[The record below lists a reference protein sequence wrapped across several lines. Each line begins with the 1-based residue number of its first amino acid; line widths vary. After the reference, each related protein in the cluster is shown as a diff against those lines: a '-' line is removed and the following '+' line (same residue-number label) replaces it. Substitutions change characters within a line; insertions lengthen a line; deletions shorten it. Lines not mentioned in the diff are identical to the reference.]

1 MKTFV
6 PMPRTH
12 LPNLDFDS
20 FKLPFATES
29 SFLQTSFEGVNI
41 MDNANNEVTQ
51 GDPKSGGSDP
61 KSGALP
67 PMVYPSDFI
76 FSLENFLYLY
86 WRCPLFWALFLLF
99 FLYSSTIISFK
110 VMDEPFIQ
118 SVILSFITYKG
129 FLDVGRPP
137 LFKFYE

>member
-51 GDPKSGGSDP
+51 GDPKSRGSDP
-61 KSGALP
+61 KSGGIA
-67 PMVYPSDFI
+67 PSGLSKWFYI
-76 FSLENFLYLY
+76 FLRKFSL
-86 WRCPLFWALFLLF
+86 PLLEVPVVLGFVFALF
-99 FLYSSTIISFK
+99 S
-110 VMDEPFIQ
+110 
-118 SVILSFITYKG
+118 
-129 FLDVGRPP
+129 
-137 LFKFYE
+137 LFKYNYLV